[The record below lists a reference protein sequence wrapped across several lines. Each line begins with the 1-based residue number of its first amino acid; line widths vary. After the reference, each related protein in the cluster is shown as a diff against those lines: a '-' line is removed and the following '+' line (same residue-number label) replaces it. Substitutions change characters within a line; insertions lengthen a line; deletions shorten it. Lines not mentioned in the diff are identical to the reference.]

1 MSSLTRKT
9 TSSKKKRNRSSSQE
23 NKARSF
29 ESDIHKL
36 RQMNLNSFSETQI
49 DLQKRHRM
57 TKFLSL
63 PNISL
68 AERSL
73 IETDDFLPVPNNS
86 RTPRL
91 GIWKF
96 ISKKSISKIR
106 QSSANEARRIIASL
120 LEEKKLDSENI
131 SLTSTL
137 ILTVLIWAFKK
148 GFNDFK
154 ASTLAYCFMST
165 HEYFLDSL
173 WRNQIEVYSFFKEIL
188 IRHTIEDSPLS
199 NHVFTIYECKDC
211 LLYFCDTYL
220 QVLPLLRCRLMPNM
234 RIKLSWQDKK
244 GVNNGQNASTTK

>member
-106 QSSANEARRIIASL
+106 QSSANEARRII
-120 LEEKKLDSENI
+120 
-131 SLTSTL
+131 
-137 ILTVLIWAFKK
+137 VLIWAFKK